1 MTTKTLSR
9 IALALALGALVLV
22 PASVAAPGGGN
33 GGGAQGKT
41 TCTRNAPGV
50 SVENN
55 WAWGQTGSWGLS
67 GQQLTYGIKI
77 INYDVGCRSSSFVV
91 NMSAPSGFTVSFP
104 ANTLTLKPSS
114 AGYLWGTVT
123 SPSVIA
129 DGDYPLTVTASRPE
143 GGGTATSYYKVYSSD
158 TTAPTPYFPNPGD
171 GTTIGG
177 GSYNVVVSST
187 DDRAVKQIELYLDG
201 VYRSTTAC
209 DDVTYS
215 CHLSYNWSL
224 SGVHGAHTATF
235 KSYDWSGNVGVLTVA
250 FTVS

>member
-143 GGGTATSYYKVYSSD
+143 GGGTATSYSRC
-158 TTAPTPYFPNPGD
+158 TRPTRCPHAVFPQPG
-171 GTTIGG
+171 
-177 GSYNVVVSST
+177 
-187 DDRAVKQIELYLDG
+187 
-201 VYRSTTAC
+201 
-209 DDVTYS
+209 
-215 CHLSYNWSL
+215 
-224 SGVHGAHTATF
+224 
-235 KSYDWSGNVGVLTVA
+235 
-250 FTVS
+250 